1 MARPPC
7 CRHVSAV
14 PGACVF
20 KPAGIRAC
28 DLEEVVIT
36 LDQFEALR
44 LADFEGL
51 YQEEAAAR
59 MNVSRPTFGRIL
71 EAAHR
76 SVAEALTLGK
86 ALRIEGG
93 AVCRS
98 TEAQAARACEEDSTS
113 HAQCPRCQADE
124 GARRDAATTPGRD

>member
-1 MARPPC
+1 M
-7 CRHVSAV
+7 
-14 PGACVF
+14 
-20 KPAGIRAC
+20 
-28 DLEEVVIT
+28 IT

-76 SVAEALTLGK
+76 GVAEALTLGK
-86 ALRIEGG
+86 ALRIRGG
-93 AVCRS
+93 SIGPRS
-98 TEAQAARACEEDSTS
+98 EPGSNEACL
-113 HAQCPRCQADE
+113 CPPPA
-124 GARRDAATTPGRD
+124 PSS